1 MANYAL
7 YVVVS
12 RIFRVTF
19 KHLKVKF
26 YAFIHSASCNF
37 DVLVG
42 QYLWR
47 YFHNETSLYSK
58 SHDDP

>member
-42 QYLWR
+42 QYL
-47 YFHNETSLYSK
+47 
-58 SHDDP
+58 